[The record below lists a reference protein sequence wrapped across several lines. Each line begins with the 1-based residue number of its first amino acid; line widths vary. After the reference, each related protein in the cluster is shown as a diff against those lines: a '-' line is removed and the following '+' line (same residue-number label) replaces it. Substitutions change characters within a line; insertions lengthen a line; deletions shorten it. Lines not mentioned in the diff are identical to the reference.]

1 MIAIA
6 FECGPVHPGLTS
18 WGILSRPCGT
28 GLDEFVYP
36 GLRPGLF
43 STVPTGLIAIWA
55 KADLFSASALQI
67 GRIKK
72 VIWTRLTLSRPYGT
86 QFGESS
92 LTQIRPA
99 YFTGNEGWVPHCPD
113 FLWRLVALM
122 HSMRL
127 SLMKGAHAD
136 LSSTAWQEIGVKPRF
151 GLSGIHSTP
160 RAGRK
165 PSKRSS
171 LDWAGANPGRERLI
185 RASPPGIG
193 AVCAPSDRRCRTR

>member
-55 KADLFSASALQI
+55 KADLFSASALEI

-72 VIWTRLTLSRPYGT
+72 VNLDKIDSALLLTNRGGAAAEHSSGTIPAKSLQHVWVVYVKLRLG
-86 QFGESS
+86 
-92 LTQIRPA
+92 
-99 YFTGNEGWVPHCPD
+99 H
-113 FLWRLVALM
+113 
-122 HSMRL
+122 
-127 SLMKGAHAD
+127 
-136 LSSTAWQEIGVKPRF
+136 
-151 GLSGIHSTP
+151 
-160 RAGRK
+160 
-165 PSKRSS
+165 
-171 LDWAGANPGRERLI
+171 
-185 RASPPGIG
+185 
-193 AVCAPSDRRCRTR
+193 